1 MSYPLIVL
9 TRAPYSSSLP
19 RSALDLVMAFAV
31 FNQGPRVLFQ
41 GDGVLQL
48 RADQQPQGQP
58 VLRKVIDSLPLYD
71 VAHCYALTADLER
84 RGLSPTSLPDFV
96 QPLDAQQARSL
107 LGDAAAL
114 LTL

>member
-1 MSYPLIVL
+1 MAYPLIVL
-9 TRAPYSSSLP
+9 TRAPYTGSLP

-31 FNQGPRVLFQ
+31 FNQSPRVLFQ

-71 VAHCYALTADLER
+71 VAHCYALAADLEM
-84 RGLSPTSLPDFV
+84 RGLPPSSLPDFV
-96 QPLDAQQARSL
+96 QPLDTQQAMSL
-107 LGDAAAL
+107 RADAAAL